1 MAPGNPGASCM
12 SQCSSRNIKTS
23 PCCNKGWENKLVPV
37 RLTEALYLLLVPV
50 ARAWVPLA
58 VVGARGALK
67 HSELSL
73 LKSCSRIIHEKNR
86 GYSQFTGGLARGEV
100 GFTSSCLEQGYVLL
114 AQQRNK

>member
-12 SQCSSRNIKTS
+12 TQWSSRNIKTS

-58 VVGARGALK
+58 VVGARGALE

-86 GYSQFTGGLARGEV
+86 GYSHFTRGLTRGEV
-100 GFTSSCLEQGYVLL
+100 GFTSLCVQHGYILL
-114 AQQRNK
+114 AQQIIK